1 MSRRFLTG
9 LVAVAIASLGLTW
22 LLAPVAA
29 EVTSLWTGELPVNPY
44 FVPDHFLRLYAAL
57 PLFAVASV
65 LMLLAP
71 GVLLVIARGG
81 QQAARWTAVVPQGFL
96 VSYGLRVF
104 FHSVAKLAGASL
116 TPALFWSVELALF
129 AATASILTWRW
140 RGGHVAVPAGPPR
153 RLALLVAIPA
163 VVTLVLLPQ
172 IFWQDFTEDGL
183 EALEIGWSL
192 KDFIVPRFPNDTGFM
207 GLGIGM
213 LSMAPP
219 VSWFIQLL
227 GPTEAAARLPL
238 ILYLPV
244 VAFTLIGLVEHGRD
258 RELDKTGEA
267 MILLVL
273 TGLVAVMAFSATYD
287 AYAADVSAPTAFETL
302 TLACLAGALLALWEG
317 RRLTFFSFVILG
329 YFARPTA
336 LMLVLLLGVVTVA
349 LYRGEDRKRML
360 LDIGMGLGLCVVSAL
375 VYEKLY
381 LQWAS
386 GGSMSYGS
394 EAVLFRYRYL
404 RFLDVRRLLWVMV
417 PGGFLGF
424 LALFAFR
431 RHDRYSRQLSAVI
444 LLYFVAFFVPAFVAL
459 HHFVPVMVL
468 PVVVLLR
475 AAGEAPA
482 WFRRLAL
489 TGCVAGAL
497 LSLPRSLHVD
507 QSSRA
512 IGARMAFGVGDY
524 LGTPD
529 EHRAALDARAAV
541 FELFPATWD
550 VADPSRVRVGASL
563 PFLYYSA
570 RSGVS
575 LDDADYAI
583 LSEASAAP
591 DGFSEAGRAGG
602 AVAYFRSRRVWE
614 ADVADTPPARFGNP
628 LFVLPPETLFWFVGA
643 PAGAYDLHM
652 GTVPVL
658 WRFF

>member
-1 MSRRFLTG
+1 
-9 LVAVAIASLGLTW
+9 
-22 LLAPVAA
+22 
-29 EVTSLWTGELPVNPY
+29 
-44 FVPDHFLRLYAAL
+44 
-57 PLFAVASV
+57 
-65 LMLLAP
+65 
-71 GVLLVIARGG
+71 
-81 QQAARWTAVVPQGFL
+81 
-96 VSYGLRVF
+96 
-104 FHSVAKLAGASL
+104 VAKLAGASL
-116 TPALFWSVELALF
+116 TPALFWSVELALL

-153 RLALLVAIPA
+153 RLALVGAIPA
-163 VVTLVLLPQ
+163 LVTLVLIPQ
-172 IFWQDFTEDGL
+172 IFWQDLTVDGL

-238 ILYLPV
+238 VLYLPV
-244 VAFTLIGLVEHGRD
+244 VAFLLIGLAEHGRD
-258 RELDKTGEA
+258 RELDRTGEA

-287 AYAADVSAPTAFETL
+287 AYSADVSAPTAFETL

-317 RRLTFFSFVILG
+317 RRVTFFAFVILG

-349 LYRGEDRKRML
+349 LYRGEERKRML
-360 LDIGMGLGLCVVSAL
+360 LDIGMGLSLCVVSAL
-375 VYEKLY
+375 VYEKVY

-394 EAVLFRYRYL
+394 ESVLFRYRYL
-404 RFLDVRRLLWVMV
+404 RFFDLRRLLWVMI

-431 RHDRYSRQLSAVI
+431 RHDRFSRQLSAVV
-444 LLYFVAFFVPAFVAL
+444 LLYFLAFFVPAFVAL

-475 AAGEAPA
+475 TAGEAPG
-482 WFRRLAL
+482 WLRHLAL
-489 TGCVAGAL
+489 TGCVVGVL

-507 QSSRA
+507 RSSRA

-524 LGTPD
+524 LGTPN
-529 EHRAALDARAAV
+529 EHRAALDARTAI

-550 VADPSRVRVGASL
+550 VDDRSRVLVGAPL

-583 LSEASAAP
+583 LPEAAAAP
-591 DGFSEAGRAGG
+591 DGFSEAGRADG

-614 ADVADTPPARFGNP
+614 ADLADTPPVEFGNP
-628 LFVLPPETLFWFVGA
+628 LFVLPRETLFWFMGV